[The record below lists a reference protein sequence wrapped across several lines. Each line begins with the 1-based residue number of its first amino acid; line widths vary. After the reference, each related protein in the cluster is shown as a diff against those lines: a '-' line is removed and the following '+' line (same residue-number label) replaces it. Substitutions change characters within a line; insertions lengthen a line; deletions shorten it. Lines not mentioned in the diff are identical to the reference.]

1 MSALTVTAPFAVF
14 TDINGD
20 PLDAGYIYVGT
31 VNLDPVANPVT
42 VYWDSALTIPATQ
55 PIRTINGYPARN
67 GSAANIFIDGTAYS
81 IKVLN
86 RRAQLCFSMANGAH
100 SFNQTDQIPAT
111 QIDYTSPGA
120 GAVLRTAQ
128 DKFEEW
134 VSVKDFGAV
143 GDGVTDDSAAI
154 NAATYY
160 LYKNFNGGTVIF
172 PAGVYLCESVLFPR
186 SRVNWQ
192 GQATTGYF
200 ATGVN
205 GTVIK
210 RASALSILAYQ
221 TGSLWTC
228 RGIEFEGNSGGTGTY
243 IFAKPPAGIPLPAD
257 DPLRP
262 GVTEYTIGSGF
273 YLYNCTLSSAQIGI
287 GDGSSINSINAADCM
302 FRDFTTAILNITD
315 STLDRCLF
323 TGQSFAGISLNTGAN
338 RINNCFFEFNKS
350 GSNVAYG
357 IFIQNNASE
366 IQIQGCRFDRNA
378 GQDIYVVAGSKRPNG
393 ILIQGNFF
401 NRGSWG
407 ENQTIR
413 SSIFASGTDN
423 ITVVGNTV
431 KSYSSFPSTVMGVV
445 APISLFVHQNCTG
458 VIYRDNNTSALCRE
472 MPLTTASPSTTLNK
486 FGNAWIWTQSG
497 SGTDEW
503 YLTDNYNTGN
513 NPYIVEPSFL
523 VDNGALMA
531 AGTAGTLA
539 AGRWDWADND
549 SLGFNTIYARV
560 TETGEPGLQQL
571 AAYYDGDPYPNQLN
585 STSFSTRST
594 DVQTDDWVD
603 VYRNQSH
610 AGRTLVANNA
620 VAQIATNVLSVTVA
634 DGHGI
639 VAGDWVF
646 LDDAVTV
653 SVTSGAYQVASVT
666 DAGGGN
672 DYINVNYTAANAV
685 GTIDIYTVT
694 AETFI
699 LRTRK
704 RCMYPTG
711 GNDFGS
717 MPATLTVLA
726 HGVSPAYRMS
736 SEFPFT
742 VVRTGAVALPAILN
756 GSIIDHNSN
765 LAHNWYDTSSDDNM
779 SLDISSDILGDKLT
793 IRVINTTADDFGYI
807 IGIKR

>member
-67 GSAANIFIDGTAYS
+67 GSAANIFIDGTSYS

-86 RRAQLCFSMANGAH
+86 RRAQLCFSMANGVH
-100 SFNQTDQIPAT
+100 VFNQTDQIPAT

-120 GAVLRTAQ
+120 GAVLRTGQ

-160 LYKNFNGGTVIF
+160 MYLTFGGGTVRF
-172 PAGVYLCESVLFPR
+172 PPGTYLCESVLFPR
-186 SRVNWQ
+186 SRVNWY
-192 GQATTGYF
+192 GEAVTGYF
-200 ATGVN
+200 ATGAN
-205 GTVIK
+205 GVVIK
-210 RASALSILAYQ
+210 RASALTILAYQ
-221 TGSLWTC
+221 TASLWSC
-228 RGIEFEGNSGGTGTY
+228 RNIEFEGNAGGAGTY
-243 IFAKPPAGIPLPAD
+243 IFAKPPGGISLPTD
-257 DPLRP
+257 DPLYP
-262 GVTEYTIGSGF
+262 GDYTLGSGF
-273 YLYNCTLSSAQIGI
+273 YLYNCTLSSANYGI
-287 GDGSSINSINAADCM
+287 GNASSIGSINATDCM
-302 FRDFTTAILNITD
+302 FRDFTTAILNVTD
-315 STLDRCLF
+315 STIDRCLF
-323 TGQSFAGISLNTGAN
+323 TGNTFAGISLNTGAN
-338 RINNCFFEFNKS
+338 RINNCFFEFNRN
-350 GSNVAYG
+350 GSNVGYG
-357 IFIQNNASE
+357 IFIQSNSTE

-378 GQDIYVVAGSKRPNG
+378 GQDIYIASGAKRPSG

-407 ENQTIR
+407 DNQVIR
-413 SSIFASGTDN
+413 SSVFAAGADDISV
-423 ITVVGNTV
+423 IGNTV

-445 APISLFVHQNCTG
+445 APLSLFVHSGCTG

-486 FGNAWIWTQSG
+486 FGNAWTWTQSG
-497 SGTDEW
+497 SGSDEW
-503 YLTDNYNTGN
+503 YLTDNYNTDD
-513 NPYIVEPSFL
+513 NPYIVEPQYIS
-523 VDNGALMA
+523 VNGSILD
-531 AGTAGTLA
+531 AGTAGALA
-539 AGRWDWADND
+539 VGEWDFADND
-549 SLGFNTIYARV
+549 SLGFDTIYCRV
-560 TETGEPGLQQL
+560 TETGEPGLQDINCH
-571 AAYYDGDPYPNQLN
+571 YDSDPYPNQLN
-585 STSFSTRST
+585 SSSYPTRST

-610 AGRTLVANNA
+610 AGRVLVTNNA
-620 VAQIATNVLSVTVA
+620 VAEIASNILSVTVA

-653 SVTSGAYQVASVT
+653 SVTSGAYQVSSVT

-672 DYINVNYTAANAV
+672 DYINLTYTAANAV

-694 AETFI
+694 VETFI

-711 GNDFGS
+711 SNDFGS
-717 MPATLTVLA
+717 MQATISVVA
-726 HGVSPAYRMS
+726 HGVSPAYRMN

-742 VVRTGAVALPAILN
+742 VIRTSAALLTTILN

-779 SLDISSDILGDKLT
+779 SIDISSDILGDKLT